1 MTVPEPS
8 MRGAFPARFL
18 IRTAAVSAVAL
29 GVGAGALRW
38 MLARD
43 LGAEFRAAHYTLKGL
58 LGFVGPALL
67 FCAVSVVLVGSVGV
81 LLVAVLASHKVAGPL
96 FRLQRV
102 AGYLERGTLPGR
114 VHLRAGDQGTGFA
127 AELNR
132 WMDRVKERVR
142 AEQQAAGRADEALQ
156 GYLEAVAARRS
167 DRAREALR
175 ELAAQARGGADARK
189 GPA

>member
-1 MTVPEPS
+1 MTAPEPS
-8 MRGAFPARFL
+8 MGGAFPARFL

-43 LGAEFRAAHYTLKGL
+43 LGTEFRAAHYTLKGL
-58 LGFVGPALL
+58 LGLVGPALL

-102 AGYLERGTLPGR
+102 AGYLERENLPGR
-114 VHLRAGDQGTGFA
+114 VHLRAGDQGA
-127 AELNR
+127 ALAAALNR
-132 WMDRVKERVR
+132 WMDRVRERVR
-142 AEQQAAGRADEALQ
+142 SEQEAALRADGALQ
-156 GYLEAVAARRS
+156 AYLEALAAGGP
-167 DRAREALR
+167 DRGREALR
-175 ELAAQARGGADARK
+175 ELAAQARERAV
-189 GPA
+189 